1 MRYVPFLGVRV
12 GTWSNSQS
20 GSSDTEILPT
30 DIRGVLTYNSASN
43 GSIPTPQSTAW
54 NVTYTVCGDI
64 DYSPLRQHPTFLD
77 QPYSVAL
84 QDPFVTYTINYTYP
98 FWVGTRVRTLVNGSL
113 YTVNDTAEPTLY
125 AIQRDPTWTPPSTEQ
140 RNLVTIPDQY
150 NGKNVRVVVLFT
162 GGGSHPFHL
171 HGHGFQV
178 VASGIGSFNDTALAQ
193 VNAVDL
199 SDVIVRDT
207 AIVQGGGWIVIQ
219 YLFP

>member
-1 MRYVPFLGVRV
+1 M
-12 GTWSNSQS
+12 
-20 GSSDTEILPT
+20 
-30 DIRGVLTYNSASN
+30 LTYNSASS
-43 GSIPTPQSTAW
+43 GSVPTPQSTAW
-54 NVTYTVCGDI
+54 NVTDTDCTDI
-64 DYSPLRQHPTFLD
+64 DHSLLRQHPTFFD

-84 QDPFVTYTINYTYP
+84 QEPFVTYTINYTFS

-113 YTVNDTAEPTLY
+113 YTVDDTAEPTLY

-140 RNLVTIPDQY
+140 RDLVTIPDQY

-178 VASGIGSFNDTALAQ
+178 VASGIGSFNDTVLAQ

-199 SDVIVRDT
+199 STVIVRDT
-207 AIVQGGGWIVIQ
+207 AVVLGGGWIVIQ
-219 YLFP
+219 CVFP